1 MRIAEAEV
9 ISYALPLKEPYVTV
23 RGTLVEREMV
33 LLRVRTDEGV
43 VGLGE
48 AVPLSLRGG
57 ETLSRVRR
65 SLLRVARRL
74 ARLDVAAMTEAE
86 PLDAAIDAVIDVTAG
101 RRLPAPAKAAVET
114 AIFDLAG
121 RISGTPLWR
130 MLRGEAAPPLRCN
143 ATLAAGSPLELA
155 AEAVRWRERGFETFK
170 LKLGIGD
177 DAKRARAVRDAIG
190 PDARLR
196 VDANGAWST
205 DRAVA
210 VLDEIEPLVIEL
222 VEQPTATLREMAG
235 VAAATEIPI
244 AADESVTSAKDAT
257 RALEAGAC
265 SLATVKLS
273 KVGGIGPAG
282 AIGAELP
289 IYLSSSLDGPVG
301 IAAAAHAAHA
311 LYRGRQDP
319 GLAHGLATQEL
330 FGDTIASAQC
340 EVRDGLLHLPDG
352 PGLGVEIDE
361 RALER
366 HRL

>member
-1 MRIAEAEV
+1 
-9 ISYALPLKEPYVTV
+9 
-23 RGTLVEREMV
+23 V
-33 LLRVRTDEGV
+33 LLRVRTDDGV

-57 ETLSRVRR
+57 ETLSRVER
-65 SLLRVARRL
+65 SLLRMVRRL
-74 ARLDVAAMTEAE
+74 ARLDVTAMSGAE
-86 PLDAAIDAVIDVTAG
+86 PLSAAVDAVIDVAAG

-121 RISGTPLWR
+121 RISAMPLWQ
-130 MLRGEAAPPLRCN
+130 MLRGEAAPPVRCN
-143 ATLAAGSPLELA
+143 ATLSAGSPLELA
-155 AEAVRWRERGFETFK
+155 KEAARGRERGFTTFK
-170 LKLGIGD
+170 LKLGLD
-177 DAKRARAVRDAIG
+177 DDGGRARAVRDAVG

-196 VDANGAWST
+196 VDANGAWSP

-210 VLDEIEPLVIEL
+210 VLDEIEPLAIEL
-222 VEQPTATLREMAG
+222 AEQPTATLRGMAR
-235 VAAATEIPI
+235 VATATSIPI
-244 AADESVTSAKDAT
+244 AADEGVTSAKEAR
-257 RALEAGAC
+257 RALETGAC
-265 SLATVKLS
+265 RLATVKLS

-301 IAAAAHAAHA
+301 IAAAAHAAQA
-311 LYRGRQDP
+311 LYRDREDP

-366 HRL
+366 HRI